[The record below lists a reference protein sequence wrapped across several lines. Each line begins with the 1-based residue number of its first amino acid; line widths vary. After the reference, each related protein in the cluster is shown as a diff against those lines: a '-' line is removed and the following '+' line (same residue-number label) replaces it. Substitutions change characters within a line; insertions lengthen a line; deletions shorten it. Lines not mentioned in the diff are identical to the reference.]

1 MLAWLSANAAVV
13 MAVGSVASA
22 FAAIVIM
29 FATLANVRINH
40 RLAADNRTLNK
51 AGIEP
56 RVVG

>member
-1 MLAWLSANAAVV
+1 